1 MYTIRKNVFETN
13 SSSTHSLVIT
23 TKDEWKQFTNN
34 EMRIDLYS
42 GKLIPIT
49 DKNKDNYPH
58 KRKDG
63 KWEFKGVIYDEL
75 FDIETKDYSWYDMD
89 HLLYDELKELSVS
102 TIKKELDNG
111 QLAVAIYA
119 STD

>member
-1 MYTIRKNVFETN
+1 MIQVRHNLFETN

-23 TKDEWKQFTNN
+23 TKDEWKKFTNR
-34 EMRIDLYS
+34 EMLIDLYS
-42 GKLIPIT
+42 GELIPIT

-58 KRKDG
+58 KRNDR
-63 KWEFKGVIYDEL
+63 KWEFKGVIYNEL
-75 FDIETKDYSWYDMD
+75 FDIETADYSWYDMD
-89 HLLYDELKELSVS
+89 HLLYDAFNELSVS